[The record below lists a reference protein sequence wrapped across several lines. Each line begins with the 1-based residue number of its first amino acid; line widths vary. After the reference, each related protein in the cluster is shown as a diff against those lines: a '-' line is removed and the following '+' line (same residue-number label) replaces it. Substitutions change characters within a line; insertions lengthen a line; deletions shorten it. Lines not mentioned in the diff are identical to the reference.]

1 MDDAQFTAMETLKC
15 PIIAL
20 INLILMKN
28 RCTRAVAGLWG
39 PLALLKQF
47 ISTVKVLFIVLSL
60 AAASMLPIN
69 RIIEVKSCTYPPGL
83 RDPALRGNRSVYIY
97 YKQLSTAQGWPCY
110 VDRRLQ
116 ENRGIQPGNNMP
128 NGWKFCV
135 WDGANAAFPGCGR
148 DYPGT
153 I

>member
-47 ISTVKVLFIVLSL
+47 ISTTNSYQRPKSGHAMSIGDYKRTVESNLATTCQMAGNFVFGTVLMQPFLDADGITL
-60 AAASMLPIN
+60 AQYNALAPTGQLPYNIDIM
-69 RIIEVKSCTYPPGL
+69 RTL
-83 RDPALRGNRSVYIY
+83 
-97 YKQLSTAQGWPCY
+97 
-110 VDRRLQ
+110 
-116 ENRGIQPGNNMP
+116 
-128 NGWKFCV
+128 
-135 WDGANAAFPGCGR
+135 
-148 DYPGT
+148 
-153 I
+153 